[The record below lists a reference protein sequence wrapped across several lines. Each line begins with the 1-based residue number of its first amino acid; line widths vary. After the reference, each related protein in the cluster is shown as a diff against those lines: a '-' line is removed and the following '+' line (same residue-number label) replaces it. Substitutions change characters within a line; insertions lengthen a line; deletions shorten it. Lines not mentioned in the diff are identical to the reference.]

1 MLRINCSRD
10 QPQRQ
15 SVCFRPDEAASTRR
29 HPHTVHKHFDH
40 RCCGKRCL
48 RASSEPPVKLASPR
62 GGSGERLEG
71 VSGEPLILEVQVSR
85 PGAVVRWLLD
95 GLEIQE
101 SANVTITEDGLIR
114 HLSLLSPA
122 PGDSGKYTC
131 DAVDDVMDFPV
142 NVTGEK
148 KRKAVVA
155 MATAIV

>member
-1 MLRINCSRD
+1 M
-10 QPQRQ
+10 
-15 SVCFRPDEAASTRR
+15 
-29 HPHTVHKHFDH
+29 
-40 RCCGKRCL
+40 
-48 RASSEPPVKLASPR
+48 KLASPR
-62 GGSGERLEG
+62 GGAGERLEG

-114 HLSLLSPA
+114 HLTLLSPA

-131 DAVDDVMDFPV
+131 DTVDDVMDFPV